1 MNSIVVISLRY
12 LKKLFLKGNDRSVKA
27 KKNILGSFFF
37 KAGSVSMSLIIV
49 PLTLHYL
56 DASKYGIW
64 LTLIS
69 IVGWIEF
76 FDVGLGN
83 GLRNKLSEALV
94 KEDQILAKRYVSTTY
109 ALAILIITFLF
120 ILFLIVNP
128 FINWSVL
135 LNTSKELNS
144 ELKIL
149 TLIVATVFSLRFILQ
164 LINTIFM
171 ANQRPALYN
180 FSNFVSNFLS
190 LIVIYILTLTSKG
203 SLIYLSITLGFYP
216 LVLIILS
223 IIFFKKDYR
232 GFKPE
237 YKFIDFKLAKELTS
251 LGLKFFIIQISS
263 LILFS
268 TDNIIIAHLFGP
280 AEVTSY
286 FIAYKY
292 FGITAF
298 IFAVINAPF
307 WSAYTEAYQKGD
319 IQWIRNINT
328 KLKKIWLLMTAIGLI
343 LLLISNYIYEFW
355 VGKDIYIPYLL
366 SIGMFLYFAEHD
378 LASIYLSFVNGIG
391 KLKLQLVFAIAGG
404 ILNIPLSIFFAKI
417 LGIGVTGVILATF
430 VCLLHGPTII
440 MLQYKRLINGT
451 AVGIWNK

>member
-1 MNSIVVISLRY
+1 MNSIIVVALRY
-12 LKKLFLKGNDRSVKA
+12 LRTIFLKGNDRSVRA

-37 KAGSVSMSLIIV
+37 KAGSVLFSLIIV

-56 DASKYGIW
+56 DPSKYGIW

-83 GLRNKLSEALV
+83 GLRNKLSEALA
-94 KEDQILAKRYVSTTY
+94 KDDKILAKRYVSTTY
-109 ALAILIITFLF
+109 ALAVLIITFLF
-120 ILFLIVNP
+120 ILFLIINP
-128 FINWSVL
+128 FINWSAL
-135 LNTSKELNS
+135 LNTRRELNN
-144 ELKIL
+144 ELKVL
-149 TLIVATVFSLRFILQ
+149 TIIIATVFSLRFILQ
-164 LINTIFM
+164 LINTVFM

-180 FSNFVSNFLS
+180 FSNFISNFLS
-190 LIVIYILTLTSKG
+190 LVVIYILTLTSKG
-203 SLIYLSITLGFYP
+203 SLIFLSITLGFYP
-216 LVLIILS
+216 LVLVILS
-223 IIFFKKDYR
+223 IIFFNKDYR
-232 GFKPE
+232 EYKPE
-237 YKFIDFKLAKELTS
+237 YKFIDFKLGKELTS

-319 IQWIRNINT
+319 IQWIRNINS
-328 KLKKIWLLMTAIGLI
+328 KLKKIWVLMTVFGLI
-343 LLLISNYIYEFW
+343 LLLISNFVYDVWI
-355 VGKDIYIPYLL
+355 GKDIYIPYLL

-440 MLQYKRLINGT
+440 MIQYKRLINGT